1 MTRLSS
7 LQSFKSQL
15 RTDTSEMPFM
25 PKFQLH
31 STVTFQFPSSGF
43 SYFKGK
49 GTMMYIWQMSQEPM
63 SQGDFLG
70 TPNNQEPLFSFKVGG
85 KLLHFE
91 CPACE
96 GKLGEM

>member
-1 MTRLSS
+1 
-7 LQSFKSQL
+7 
-15 RTDTSEMPFM
+15 
-25 PKFQLH
+25 
-31 STVTFQFPSSGF
+31 
-43 SYFKGK
+43 
-49 GTMMYIWQMSQEPM
+49 MMYPAMADVTEPM
-63 SQGDFLG
+63 SPKGDFLG